1 MGNNC
6 VLGQRRRIVSGC
18 HVRRELERVGI
29 VLTRLLFTVFSFVQR
44 SFLTQQLSQAVR
56 PAQRC
61 IKITESIS
69 ASLSL
74 THRNYQFNGPWV
86 LNTRP
91 YIEVGSSST
100 NAHDGSLNVGRKLF
114 RLSNPKSKS
123 ILALSR
129 FSSPCAICQLIVSQR
144 CQ

>member
-18 HVRRELERVGI
+18 NVRRELGESRNCSDTAIIYCFQFCTKVISDPAIITG
-29 VLTRLLFTVFSFVQR
+29 
-44 SFLTQQLSQAVR
+44 R
-56 PAQRC
+56 PVERC